1 MSINRGIVVAS
12 IVIFVCGGDFAHA
25 QDRDKQVDTAV
36 DLIKPRVAAGGV
48 APELVKKRIQLV
60 PKVDAGIKPADV
72 AKKPVEPAIA
82 RGAATPVDQEERA
95 IRASAAAFTKFY
107 NAHDAKGLASLF
119 SPKAEMIDENDRVV
133 KGREKIEEA
142 FASVFKNFPD
152 ASMEVDI
159 TSIRVLTPMLA
170 IEEGS
175 ARSKDSKEDP
185 EDATVY
191 VAIHVKVDGN
201 WQLACVRDW
210 NAPTAALTPHDHL
223 ERDLSWL
230 IGEWTQESPDSVV
243 HTVCRWHDNG
253 KFLMQEFKVNVA
265 GQVAMS
271 GTVRIGWNAV
281 TKQFQS
287 WIFDSHGG
295 HSTGF
300 WVNAGDRWIVKMQGA
315 TANGETGSS
324 TNYYRPID
332 ADTTAWGSI
341 DRIIDGEAIEDINE
355 IIVKR
360 RPPLPA
366 E

>member
-12 IVIFVCGGDFAHA
+12 IVIIAFGSGFAHA
-25 QDRDKQVDTAV
+25 QGRDKQVDTAV
-36 DLIKPRVAAGGV
+36 DLIKQRDAAGGV

-60 PKVDAGIKPADV
+60 PKVDVGNKPADTV
-72 AKKPVEPAIA
+72 KKPAIA
-82 RGAATPVDQEERA
+82 RGATIPDDAEERA

-107 NAHDAKGLASLF
+107 NAHDSKGLASLF
-119 SPKAEMIDENDRVV
+119 SPKAEMIDENDSVV

-142 FASVFKNFPD
+142 FAKVFKNFPD

-175 ARSKDSKEDP
+175 ARSKDSKDDP
-185 EDATVY
+185 EDSTVY

-210 NAPTAALTPHDHL
+210 NAPAAALTPHDHL

-230 IGEWTQESPDSVV
+230 VGEWIQEGPDSVV

-253 KFLMQEFKVNVA
+253 NFLMQEFKVNVA
-265 GQVAMS
+265 GQIAMS

-341 DRIIDGEAIEDINE
+341 DRIIDGEPIEDINE

>member
-1 MSINRGIVVAS
+1 VKKPAEVA
-12 IVIFVCGGDFAHA
+12 
-25 QDRDKQVDTAV
+25 
-36 DLIKPRVAAGGV
+36 KPRG
-48 APELVKKRIQLV
+48 
-60 PKVDAGIKPADV
+60 
-72 AKKPVEPAIA
+72 
-82 RGAATPVDQEERA
+82 ATPEDPEERA
-95 IRASAAAFTKFY
+95 IRASAEAFTRLY
-107 NAHDAKGLASLF
+107 NAHDPKGLAALF

-133 KGREKIEEA
+133 KGREKIEES
-142 FASVFKNFPD
+142 FANVFKNFPD
-152 ASMEVDI
+152 ASMEVDV

-170 IEEGS
+170 IEEGT
-175 ARSKDSKEDP
+175 ARSKDFKEDP

-191 VAIHVKVDGN
+191 VAIHVKIDGT

-210 NAPTAALTPHDHL
+210 NAPSAALSPHDHL

-230 IGEWTQESPDSVV
+230 VGEWIDESPDSVV
-243 HTVCRWHDNG
+243 HTACRWHDNG
-253 KFLMQEFKVNVA
+253 NFLMQEFKVNVA
-265 GQVAMS
+265 GQIAMS

-300 WVNAGDRWIVKMQGA
+300 WVREGDRWIVKMQGA
-315 TANGETGSS
+315 TASGETGSS

-332 ADTTAWGSI
+332 ADTIAWGSI
-341 DRIIDGEAIEDINE
+341 DRVIDGESIEDINE